1 MYPEELKYSDNSLW
15 VKIEDGNKAR
25 AGITSF
31 YSEQV
36 TKTIFVELPEEG
48 IEVKKGEPFGS
59 LESSKSINDL
69 NSPITGKVIA
79 VNHALDTNPGLTN
92 VDPYGQGWM
101 VLIEMRNPAELSSMM
116 SAKEYE
122 AFVKNKIQQQG

>member
-1 MYPEELKYSDNSLW
+1 MYPEELKYNDNSMW
-15 VKIEDGNKAR
+15 VKIEDSNKAR
-25 AGITSF
+25 TGITSF

-69 NSPITGKVIA
+69 VSPVSGKVIA
-79 VNHALDTNPGLTN
+79 VNHELDTDPGLSN
-92 VDPYGQGWM
+92 NDPFGKGWM
-101 VLIEMRNPAELSSMM
+101 VLVEMSNPAELNPFM

-122 AFVKNKIQQQG
+122 AFVKTKIKQ

>member
-15 VKIEDGNKAR
+15 VKIEDGSKAR
-25 AGITSF
+25 TGITNF
-31 YSEQV
+31 YSEQIK
-36 TKTIFVELPEEG
+36 KTIFIELPEEG
-48 IEVKKGEPFGS
+48 QLVKKGEPLGS

-69 NSPITGKVIA
+69 YSPVSGKVIA

-92 VDPYGQGWM
+92 SDPYGKGWV
-101 VLIEMRNPAELSSMM
+101 VLIEMSNPAELTSMM

-122 AFVKNKIQQQG
+122 AWVKMKVQ

>member
-1 MYPEELKYSDNSLW
+1 MYPEELKYNDNSMW
-15 VKIEDGNKAR
+15 VKIEDGNKVR
-25 AGITSF
+25 TGITSF

-69 NSPITGKVIA
+69 VSPVSGKVIA
-79 VNHALDTNPGLTN
+79 VNHALDTDPGLTN
-92 VDPYGQGWM
+92 NDPFDKGWM
-101 VLIEMRNPAELSSMM
+101 VLIEIADPAELNSMM
-116 SAKEYE
+116 SSQQYE
-122 AFVKNKIQQQG
+122 AFVKTKMQQ

>member
-1 MYPEELKYSDNSLW
+1 MYPEELKYNDNSMW
-15 VKIEDGNKAR
+15 VKIEDGNKVR
-25 AGITSF
+25 TGITSF

-69 NSPITGKVIA
+69 VSPVSGKVIA
-79 VNHALDTNPGLTN
+79 VNHTLDTDPGLTN
-92 VDPYGQGWM
+92 NDPFDKGWM
-101 VLIEMRNPAELSSMM
+101 VLIEIADPAELNSMM
-116 SAKEYE
+116 SSQQYE
-122 AFVKNKIQQQG
+122 AFVKTKMQQ